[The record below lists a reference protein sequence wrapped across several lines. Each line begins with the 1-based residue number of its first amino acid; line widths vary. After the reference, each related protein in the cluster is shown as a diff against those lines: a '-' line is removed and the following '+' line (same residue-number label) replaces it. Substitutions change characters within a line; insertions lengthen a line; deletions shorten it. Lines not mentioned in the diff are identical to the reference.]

1 MISFEQQLELFK
13 IVGRELKER
22 VECIAIGGNAMM
34 FYGLKEATKDV
45 DLVFTSRED
54 LNKVKK
60 ALYDSG
66 FEEKT
71 NIKIFKNYETIDK
84 KPVMMEG
91 KETRFDLFCKEIIC
105 FKLSD
110 TIIKRVKKVYAFE
123 NLTIK
128 IASPED
134 IILLKSAT
142 ERAKD
147 REDAFEI
154 IKNYNVRWNTIIEEA
169 MHQTELEKPLFVVFL
184 YEFLLEL
191 KEDFK
196 ADVPDNVLKTLLKM
210 SEKEMIKRL
219 KKKKNLNS
227 KNLS

>member
-110 TIIKRVKKVYAFE
+110 TIIERVKKIYEFE
-123 NLTIK
+123 NLIIK
-128 IASPED
+128 VASPED
-134 IILLKSAT
+134 IVLLKSAT

-147 REDAFEI
+147 REDVFEI
-154 IKNYNVRWNTIIEEA
+154 IKNYNVKWNTIIEEA
-169 MHQTELEKPLFVVFL
+169 MHQTELDKPLFVVFL

-196 ADVPDNVLKTLLKM
+196 ADIPDEVLKTLLKM
-210 SEKEMIKRL
+210 NEKEMVKRL
-219 KKKKNLNS
+219 KNMLVVA
-227 KNLS
+227 LQ

>member
-1 MISFEQQLELFK
+1 MITFQQQIEFFN
-13 IVGRELKER
+13 IIGRELNEK

-34 FYGLKEATKDV
+34 FYGFKKLTKDV
-45 DLVFTSRED
+45 DLVFTNRED

-71 NIKIFKNYETIDK
+71 NIKIFKNYDVIDT
-84 KPVMMEG
+84 KPIMMEG

-105 FKLSD
+105 FKMSD
-110 TIIKRVKKVYAFE
+110 SIIGRIKESHEFGNLVIKVV
-123 NLTIK
+123 
-128 IASPED
+128 SPED

-142 ERAKD
+142 ERVKD
-147 REDAFEI
+147 REDASEL
-154 IKNYNVRWNTIIEEA
+154 IKRFNIKWNVIVEEA
-169 MHQTELEKPLFVVFL
+169 MHQTELDKPLFVVFL

-196 ADVPDNVLKTLLKM
+196 ADVPDNVLKELLKM
-210 SEKEMIKRL
+210 SEEEMVKRFR
-219 KKKKNLNS
+219 KKKIK
-227 KNLS
+227 

>member
-1 MISFEQQLELFK
+1 MITFQQQIEFFN
-13 IVGRELKER
+13 IVGKELDEK
-22 VECIAIGGNAMM
+22 VECVAIGGNAMM
-34 FYGLKEATKDV
+34 FYGFKKLTKDV

-71 NIKIFKNYETIDK
+71 NIKIFKNYEVIDT
-84 KPVMMEG
+84 KPIMMEG

-105 FKLSD
+105 FKMSD
-110 TIIKRVKKVYAFE
+110 SIINRVKESHEFGNFIIKVV
-123 NLTIK
+123 
-128 IASPED
+128 SPED

-142 ERAKD
+142 ERIKD
-147 REDAFEI
+147 REDALEI
-154 IKNYNVRWNTIIEEA
+154 IKNYNVNWKVIIEEA
-169 MHQTELEKPLFVVFL
+169 LHQTELDKPLFVVFL

-196 ADVPDNVLKTLLKM
+196 ADVPDNVLKELLKM
-210 SEKEMIKRL
+210 SKKEMVKRF
-219 KKKKNLNS
+219 KKKKIV
-227 KNLS
+227 K